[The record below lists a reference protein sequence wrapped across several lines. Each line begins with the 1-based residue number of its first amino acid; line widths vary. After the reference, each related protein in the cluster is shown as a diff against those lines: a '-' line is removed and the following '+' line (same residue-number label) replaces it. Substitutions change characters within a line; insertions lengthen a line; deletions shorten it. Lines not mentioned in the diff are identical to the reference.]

1 MDGAS
6 FYTYCL
12 EILKRTD
19 KSTEFY
25 EAVTDVVMDMRLRFN
40 SEDYKTISSEL
51 SITTIGNYTLDL
63 PSDFGRLTGDP
74 MVRDDDSDQDYTTLN
89 KISIQTYNQLYS
101 DRYNDTVGN
110 RNTGTPVHY
119 CVYGGDILVGPPV
132 DKDSYTF
139 RVPYAQES
147 ATAITSGTSDVPF
160 TSRYRKTVRYG
171 VLKELYL
178 MLENFQEAE
187 VWSNLYEAD
196 IQKIIN
202 NDMANVRDDESM
214 QYNGV

>member
-19 KSTEFY
+19 KSSEFY
-25 EAVTDVVMDMRLRFN
+25 EAVTDTVMDMRLRFN

-74 MVRDDDSDQDYTTLN
+74 MVRDDDADQDYTTLN

-202 NDMANVRDDESM
+202 NDMANVRDDEPM